1 MSIKSIEIKNFKSI
15 EYIKFNLN
23 ELNVF
28 IGKNGTGKTTI
39 QKAIKYFYDNLLV
52 DTSNNMVFDEL
63 NPLKKQMSITIEY
76 DFLRIYKLATGEY
89 LEKLE
94 KIIYK
99 HNPFIKSEDSINT
112 LKLTLQQT
120 KYQGLVWSHNYD
132 TRYLVKNSHPIYFLY
147 PREKNLLDWD
157 DLWNALG
164 DLVNANA
171 AKNFNDDLTKMLPD
185 KDAKVFKEYIDLLD
199 NFFKEQ
205 DLKILQE
212 SNTNKVIS
220 LLQLYFGGSTFV
232 NKNKAL
238 EYYSD
243 GTNSKNYILFLA
255 YISYVVSM
263 KRLKDVSVVLDE
275 PEIGLHPRM
284 IDELMDSIVTYS
296 SKVNFILF
304 SHSPRLTSHVLKN
317 LGDVYKLSI
326 RDNYTQLNKLVKNND
341 LRTRLLVTERE
352 ASFLYS
358 DFLLLTEGITEYEV
372 FTNNYLQKL
381 FPILKAIDVISTD
394 SNNVIIDLI
403 NPEYNNSEIPYLIL
417 IDLDKIITFNPE
429 KTNDFKLK
437 FKSLNYTVINNKK
450 IKNKMI
456 KSFKK
461 YKLDLNILKRIEN
474 YEGEIFSNQG
484 EIGILPNSFYS
495 LYNLIKQLHLKF
507 NVYPLKVVIENA
519 LVSNDIFPQWLNHK
533 KNLGAKEQELLTLYS
548 NQAERYTLQ
557 SYIVSGK
564 NNFLK
569 DVTSDNYP
577 LKMSKYVKE
586 FENMKIKKNSGW
598 VTEYFDFYQ
607 KIVADKSRTL
617 QEEIKNFQINFP
629 EIYAIIR
636 KIEDLKK

>member
-76 DFLRIYKLATGEY
+76 DFLRIYELATGEY
-89 LEKLE
+89 LDKLE

-99 HNPFIKSEDSINT
+99 HNPFIKFEDCINT

-185 KDAKVFKEYIDLLD
+185 KDAKVFKEYIQLLD
-199 NFFKEQ
+199 KFFKEQ
-205 DLKILQE
+205 DLKIFQD

-255 YISYVVSM
+255 YISYIVSM

-326 RDNYTQLNKLVKNND
+326 RDNYTQINKLVKNKD

-437 FKSLNYTVINNKK
+437 FKSLNYTVIKNKK

-461 YKLDLNILKRIEN
+461 YKSDLNILKHIEN
-474 YEGEIFSNQG
+474 SEGKIFSNQG
-484 EIGILPNSFYS
+484 ETGILPNSFYS

-548 NQAERYTLQ
+548 DQAERYTLQ

-569 DVTSDNYP
+569 DVASDNYP

-607 KIVADKSRTL
+607 KIVTDKSWTL